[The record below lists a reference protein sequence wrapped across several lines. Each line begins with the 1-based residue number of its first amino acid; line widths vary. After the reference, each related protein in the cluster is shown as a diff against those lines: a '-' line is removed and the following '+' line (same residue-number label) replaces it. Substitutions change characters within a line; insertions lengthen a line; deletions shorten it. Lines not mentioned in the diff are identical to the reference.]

1 MQLGG
6 ARAQAQAVDGI
17 LYVGQG
23 RQRCAHRS
31 GRLRGAA
38 SLAIRARAALVA
50 RMPECLHSEP
60 GAAAVAQ
67 GNNVPIDPADPR
79 LLGAVI
85 ILLVLL
91 TGALLVLQR
100 NRTRTNNRLR
110 IAREREDRLR
120 MALWATG
127 EHYWEYDVG
136 SRVVRLLLVEA
147 DAE

>member
-100 NRTRTNNRLR
+100 NRTRSQLRSVRKREERLK
-110 IAREREDRLR
+110 

-136 SRVVRLLLVEA
+136 SSMLRLLL
-147 DAE
+147 